1 MNQLKINRDLKFGW
15 NIGGPVKKSNGS
27 ALEERKRL

>member
-1 MNQLKINRDLKFGW
+1 MKQKLNRDKKFGW
-15 NIGGPVKKSNGS
+15 KIGGPVKKSNGS